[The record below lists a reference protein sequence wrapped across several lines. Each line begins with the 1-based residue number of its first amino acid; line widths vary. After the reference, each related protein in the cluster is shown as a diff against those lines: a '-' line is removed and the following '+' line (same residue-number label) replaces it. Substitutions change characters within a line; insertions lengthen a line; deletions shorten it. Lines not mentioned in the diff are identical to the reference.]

1 MEIKSI
7 KFFLLLSLLFSFAIL
22 QEEEIQEIELDKD
35 QVYVYGEDSRTF
47 HLKFNSAVSGY
58 AHIQIKPLHDSTLI
72 AYTSRTDKECKKE
85 RNSLVMN
92 PNGPLNI
99 FLKENNVPKG
109 GYEYLCVQCN
119 GKPPCDYSININ
131 QTEKCKLPLGE
142 QYSYQVNP
150 YTSTMEFEFEY
161 DPSFSFRKLETIE
174 NRLNFWVK
182 GQSNPEVTFDFKG
195 VEISESSNF
204 GFGKII
210 RAEYDTDVKYVIKI
224 KAQEEDYI
232 TVGSLYIENDVTREL
247 EVNNLEV
254 MGILT
259 EEDKE
264 ICFPFKENQTSYD
277 RDLLRLNGNIFTK
290 KAYTYFKKDGK
301 EITDDATNRT
311 VEDGL
316 IQNLVYPFGMKDKL
330 FCIKHHP
337 KSVVK
342 DLVFSIQLTS
352 PTLFKYNQFIY
363 PPHLPGVIYTHYLV
377 QGETAII
384 QGMKPK
390 DGAREMNFNMKA
402 RKGFPDM
409 YFDRCLNYPNCQY
422 DKNSK
427 YTANPHH
434 SNRMTVYS
442 FYLKDEEEKDYST
455 ISSFQPV
462 MVVNCVEG
470 DQKEIEESRFCQFE
484 TSVFSDKDRLYLI
497 EKQTFS
503 QFLLNNEKDFYTIT
517 IPPKENILRVN
528 LDLIIFSGDVDF
540 VVENVKAEKYFLSN
554 KVFYDIPVDNNLAQI
569 DFNVKALKNSFYLV
583 VFQYVYD
590 EYKTGIEHQY
600 YIESGVNYIQSILSE
615 ENSQTHKYFRFQ
627 NMRFSLATPF
637 LVSFFSQNCNFNIFR
652 AIIENGKEV
661 VDEVPVYDSY
671 SQIVIDIDD
680 PNLFTDKHSFKVDIT
695 ETDRLKKNCLLYI
708 TGLEITNTNV
718 GTEKTISVSDG
729 VTQYFIFTTKYNM
742 IKYSF
747 HASDFNYAVVI
758 DFNLI
763 DRASYIVQISFGN
776 DNYTTLN
783 VYRNDQIF
791 LFPDEIR
798 KKCIMNDEVC
808 TINVNIEL
816 EKKLDA
822 DQCKLETTFHQ
833 INGAPI
839 YLEKNAVKQDI
850 LFGNEKKY
858 YYFDVDRYEVGDITI
873 DHKRGS
879 GYIYAKLV
887 NKTEVENDPEWR
899 GMFAFLQEKGGL
911 KYETYLKKI
920 QVDFENTQYCNPSC
934 YMLLTVEN
942 SVHIDNPTGDEK
954 KGFTPFRISITPK
967 LIISDEYLNPDLVP
981 KVKIKV
987 DDFVIGN
994 LFPTT
999 KNIYEFFEVTFP
1011 YDSEIVY
1018 IDWQADKSSL
1028 LVNVGNKRPK
1038 INETHFLF
1046 QRKGY
1051 DTLFK
1056 MTKKDILDKLDN
1068 NENEEIKTLR
1078 DVTLTLGIYNDQAD
1092 SLYTSVYAFKVF
1104 MSQIYKNDFRIV
1116 YIRSDQKVQCE
1127 PFTFNE
1133 KLTCAFAVLF
1143 DEGDIGNN
1151 LVVYPR
1157 TAENVDLSFEG
1168 SLVRDFEKET
1178 TIEGIYGYFAN
1189 IQKEY
1194 YSDSGKKF
1202 IYVDNIDRNT
1212 SLIFLAYVDQK
1223 ANIEV
1228 LSSTY
1233 KFADNQ
1239 VFVPNPSSAQ
1249 IFALGQKSIEFNFE
1263 TTQDLLVNIVSLSGE
1278 GEFYWDTEQE
1288 NRIKYYL
1295 NGYEDRLTLTTQT
1308 TKIEGLTRLKVISNT
1323 FVGNTPYKAGFVF
1336 YMTFYPRNNEYNVD
1350 QIRVGRSTE
1359 FNYREAKFP
1368 LNYFTPISDEELTI
1382 SFTFYNYYMAS
1393 NEKLT
1398 YDKELYSV
1406 WGKII
1411 SEEEAYR
1418 SRFDIYYRPVKKDY
1432 FVTGSVDGP
1441 FATVSLT
1448 SEDFNLFNYSQI
1460 ENPILFLA
1468 VDRNEAVEKNLQQL
1482 GVEVSLAKENSLK
1495 NVDYFVSE
1503 NVYYNEKLSN
1513 KIDNTKT
1520 IYKLRT
1526 DRNKPYLRL
1535 EFASNNGYIKCS
1547 LSYDDKN
1554 QNKVK
1559 TSSYDFENGKEIYT
1573 AKILNFDDL
1582 CIYLTVDSGAPI
1594 ADDKLTNYVF
1604 RYRNAQEAEH
1614 FVSFKPENNNLFLGD
1629 ENDDNKYSISF
1640 YAIEHYDVSYY
1651 IKAVYLNSLIEEEI
1665 RDTIAMSESQGY
1677 YIQLDNPPIDKNGKI
1692 KVDFENIQQDIGY
1705 FKVLAKVNNDAN
1717 KEFLLYNTLIVED
1730 QLERDKIYPS
1740 DKTIQLKY
1748 NSVTKSYKGKANN
1761 ANKIQKYRLNFDNIN
1776 EIPDYIQF
1784 KLSSTDNINK
1794 VMSFTPKDSQGRTG
1808 RIQLAQLGNNDEVET
1823 WIKKEQLEKNKE
1835 FVYMV
1840 VECQVEEE
1848 KKCDYSI
1855 DIFGKE
1861 TIEFDSPNFVYSFY
1875 VNKDNKEMT
1884 FRVNNIESYKDQ
1896 VLTVYATGGKLIT
1909 IKVDFDYGQ
1918 SFQGENILIG
1928 QGLTTKTKSFSYYT
1942 LTITGEEGDY
1952 ITVGSKLKID
1962 EKWEN
1967 NVIQSNGYQLTGFLK
1982 SGTLNNECYKI
1993 SELNIDYNKAA
2004 FIVGLFYNKEGKIYF
2019 KDKDLNDVSE
2029 EPEVTTKGYYTYNYN
2044 LQNNER
2050 KYICI
2055 TFSDE
2060 EMDTLPYTLQFIQP
2074 AKKYGLSN
2082 LFAPQAN
2089 GNIYPRILEKGSYA
2103 LFNGINLNSESEEII
2118 YNMMAKEGLP
2128 TMYIYKCENY
2138 PFCEFNE
2145 NYPGMTKINEINLMS
2160 SWHNRDKT
2168 SPIDAYQYVMFVKCE
2183 DLNDEKQADFCQF
2196 YTSIYG
2202 NLDKIFL
2209 MEGKT
2214 FSQYILKDQHAHYY
2228 IDFSQ
2233 ELDVKNVYVDI
2244 LIINGDINIDL
2255 VDGDNKNIVFGKYI
2269 LSNKIFYSVHL
2280 KRNTNNLGRIIVD
2293 IEAKMNSYYIIEY
2306 KLVRDSDDESSN
2318 EINTGINY
2326 LIPIPKGINN
2336 NEKIIR
2342 IHRSKLLDEE
2352 LYYTSFYSL
2361 NCKFSIFKEEKNEE
2375 GKIGY
2380 TEGHS
2385 YGYYGEDVV
2394 EIKRNIMIEEDDVLS
2409 YKVRLTEYDQ
2419 SNYNSDMCMLYVSS
2433 IELMKDNN
2441 YYAQKEI
2448 LVTEGIPQR
2457 INFMKNDYKIK
2468 CIYPN
2473 INRDKDVTIYFKVI
2487 NSADFTYTITYNN
2500 IKNETD
2506 YISQSKLLYIN
2517 QNKIIEKCEEDSL
2530 CSIIVSIELTDKT
2543 KQYENLPIME
2553 ITIREIGNTPY
2564 YLPIG
2569 VAKTDFLSGINKL
2582 NLFSTLGK
2590 GDQGYVTIDFARGSG
2605 SIFAKIVPID
2615 GEADKNPE
2623 WRQYQLPNESDKK
2636 IKYDFYNKK
2645 ILIES
2650 KDTQICENG
2659 CYLLMSILT
2668 STTGSVSDN
2677 FRSFQLSIIV
2687 NLLPS
2692 TGELKNNGTII
2703 QIQPEQYIVG
2713 SLTDKDKMSK
2723 EDMYEFYQL
2732 NIPFDAETVEIDWQS
2747 DSTIFLLN
2755 VGKERPTIKKNFMK
2769 SESRTDTVIVIKSK
2783 DILKELNKQE
2793 QRITN
2798 AYLTIGVYSNVLESN
2813 NGNSYSFRVHFT
2825 RKLNIYRVDSDQKTL
2840 CQPEEIDNKYRCLF
2854 MVIYEE
2860 FDFIYD
2866 TMIYAKSQSL
2876 SASISMYG
2884 EFIDNTIYDSFNE
2897 EKLSDLIPTDKSSTY
2912 NTKRDKIDFIF
2923 FTLPEIKKHFYVSVI
2938 SDKKDIIEFVSSFK
2952 TFDNQLSPNP
2962 SSVQLFAVNNDPSIK
2977 LNFQTTKP
2985 LLINIVSLYGSLN
2998 LYFEDDNKVKYS
3010 LRGRDDRIS
3019 LVIPDDG
3026 NNETLVIEN
3035 TKFNEEDRYTPTPDN
3050 QAEMPGIA
3058 FYLEYFLR
3066 SEKLNLDAISLGKTS
3081 EMVYKKPEFPF
3092 DYYSK
3097 LDNTNKNIFIFFNF
3111 HDLDF
3116 TSATDRKPINP
3127 DDISIKANII
3137 TQNTLYNIRTGSQ
3150 SISNDNAIE
3159 GRFDPALLAGYLFL
3173 SSDDLKKFSD
3183 PKDPTFYLSINN
3195 KNDKKLFKKIRLEL
3209 TVVEKN
3215 TEIPVTEK
3223 IYQYGSINGDEI
3235 ISYKLKVDNYTGDM
3249 RIQFAATS
3257 KNVNF
3262 SISDSPNTK
3271 DNIEL
3276 KNLEKKEET
3285 GKLFVT
3291 FNKPEKDYIYLNV
3304 YPVKKE
3310 VDSKLN
3316 NYVFKYMN
3324 SISRNNFFEYKF
3336 LKDYPEIRANYKDSL
3351 VKVKFNK
3358 IDKSNVDVTYS
3369 LKVFKKGDKGAEE
3382 LNKTIAFTYDSST
3395 VMQAYN
3401 PSGEGIYMQMEESM
3415 KKDEL
3420 DYLTVIAQIKDGPII
3435 EYVAYE
3441 PKFKFDEE
3449 DVDNNDKPL
3458 NPNGDKDDD
3467 DDDVIIAIV
3476 ASIGGAI
3483 FIILVALIVII
3494 LIYNRKTKDLLQQV
3508 NKISFADGD
3517 TKDKNENLLLDD
3529 NELK

>member
-47 HLKFNSAVSGY
+47 YLKFNSAVSGY

-119 GKPPCDYSININ
+119 GEPPCDYSININ

-264 ICFPFKENQTSYD
+264 ICFPFKENQTIYD

-442 FYLKDEEEKDYST
+442 FYLKDEEEKDYTT

-517 IPPKENILRVN
+517 IPPKENIIRVN

-554 KVFYDIPVDNNLAQI
+554 KVFYDIPVDNNLAKI

-637 LVSFFSQNCNFNIFR
+637 LVNFFSQNCNFNIFR
-652 AIIENGKEV
+652 TIIENGKEV

-729 VTQYFIFTTKYNM
+729 VTQYFIFSTKYNM

-776 DNYTTLN
+776 KNYTTVN

-791 LFPDEIR
+791 LFPDIL
-798 KKCIMNDEVC
+798 KQNCIMYDEVC

-873 DHKRGS
+873 NHKRGS

-899 GMFAFLQEKGGL
+899 GMFTFLQEKGGL

-967 LIISDEYLNPDLVP
+967 LIISDEYLNPNLVP

-1028 LVNVGNKRPK
+1028 LANVGNKRPK

-1056 MTKKDILDKLDN
+1056 MTKEDILAQLDSKH
-1068 NENEEIKTLR
+1068 ENVVKNTLR
-1078 DVTLTLGIYNDQAD
+1078 DLTLTLGIYNDQAD

-1104 MSQIYKNDFRIV
+1104 MPQMLKDFKIV
-1116 YIRSDQKVQCE
+1116 YVRSDQKVQCE
-1127 PFTFNE
+1127 PFIFNNRP
-1133 KLTCAFAVLF
+1133 TCAFAVLF

-1157 TAENVDLSFEG
+1157 TVENVDLSFEG

-1178 TIEGIYGYFAN
+1178 TIEGIYGYFEN

-1194 YSDSGKKF
+1194 YSDNGKKF

-1223 ANIEV
+1223 VNIEV

-1249 IFALGQKSIEFNFE
+1249 IFALGEKSIEFNFE

-1295 NGYEDRLTLTTQT
+1295 NGYEDRLTLTTHS
-1308 TKIEGLTRLKVISNT
+1308 KNIEGLTRLKVISNT

-1336 YMTFYPRNNEYNVD
+1336 YMTFYPRNNEYNID

-1368 LNYFTPISDEELTI
+1368 LNYFTPISDEEMTI

-1398 YDKELYSV
+1398 YDKELYSI

-1418 SRFDIYYRPVKKDY
+1418 SRFDIYYRPVKKGY
-1432 FVTGSVDGP
+1432 FVSGSVDGP

-1503 NVYYNEKLSN
+1503 NIYYNEKLSN
-1513 KIDNTKT
+1513 KIDNTKA

-1526 DRNKPYLRL
+1526 DRSKPYLRL
-1535 EFASNNGYIKCS
+1535 EFASNNGYIKCH
-1547 LSYDDKN
+1547 LSYDDENKK
-1554 QNKVK
+1554 KVK
-1559 TSSYDFENGKEIYT
+1559 TSSYIFENGKEIYT

-1594 ADDKLTNYVF
+1594 ANDKLTNYVF
-1604 RYRNAQEAEH
+1604 RYRNAEELEH
-1614 FVSFKPENNNLFLGD
+1614 FVSFKPENNNLFLGE
-1629 ENDDNKYSISF
+1629 ENEDNKYSISF

-1730 QLERDKIYPS
+1730 QLEREKINPS
-1740 DKTIQLKY
+1740 DKTIKLNY
-1748 NSVTKSYKGKANN
+1748 NSVSKSYKGKASN

-1776 EIPDYIQF
+1776 EIPKYIQF

-1823 WIKKEQLEKNKE
+1823 WIKKEQLDTNKE
-1835 FVYMV
+1835 YVYMV
-1840 VECQVEEE
+1840 VECQVAEGET
-1848 KKCDYSI
+1848 CDYSI

-1861 TIEFDSPNFVYSFY
+1861 AIEFDSPNFVYNFY

-1884 FRVNNIESYKDQ
+1884 FKVNNKESYKDQ

-1928 QGLTTKTKSFSYYT
+1928 QGLTTRTKSFNYYT

-1952 ITVGSKLKID
+1952 ITLGSKLKID
-1962 EKWEN
+1962 EKWDN

-1982 SGTLNNECYKI
+1982 SGILDYECYKI
-1993 SELNIDYNKAA
+1993 SDLNIDYNKAA
-2004 FIVGLFYNKEGKIYF
+2004 FIVGLFYNKEGKIYY
-2019 KDKDLNDVSE
+2019 KDKDLNDVNE
-2029 EPEVTTKGYYTYNYN
+2029 EQEITTKGYYTYNYN
-2044 LQNNER
+2044 LENNER

-2060 EMDTLPYTLQFIQP
+2060 EMDSLPYTLQFIQP
-2074 AKKYGLSN
+2074 GKQYGFSN

-2103 LFNGINLNSESEEII
+2103 FFNGINLNSESEEII

-2128 TMYIYKCENY
+2128 TMYMYKCDSY

-2145 NYPGMTKINEINLMS
+2145 NNPGMTKINEINLMS
-2160 SWHNRDKT
+2160 SWHNREKT

-2233 ELDVKNVYVDI
+2233 EIDVKYVYVDI

-2255 VDGDNKNIVFGKYI
+2255 VDGSNKNIVFEKYI

-2280 KRNTNNLGRIIVD
+2280 NRNTNLERIIVD

-2306 KLVRDSDDESSN
+2306 KLVRTSDDESSN

-2336 NEKIIR
+2336 NEKIIK

-2352 LYYTSFYSL
+2352 SYYTSFHSL
-2361 NCKFSIFKEEKNEE
+2361 NCKFDILREEMTGEE
-2375 GKIGY
+2375 EIKQY
-2380 TEGHS
+2380 VKRHS
-2385 YGYYGEDVV
+2385 YGYYGEDIFDTKYV
-2394 EIKRNIMIEEDDVLS
+2394 KMTEEDDHLS
-2409 YKVRLTEYDQ
+2409 YKIILTDYDK

-2433 IELMKDNN
+2433 VELMKENN

-2457 INFMKNDYKIK
+2457 IDFINNTYKIK

-2487 NSADFTYTITYNN
+2487 NSANFTYTINFNN
-2500 IKNETD
+2500 INNDTD
-2506 YISQSKLLYIN
+2506 YVAQSKLLYIN
-2517 QNKIIEKCEEDSL
+2517 QNKITEKCEEDSL
-2530 CSIIVSIELTDKT
+2530 CYITVSIELTDK
-2543 KQYENLPIME
+2543 KKVYENYPIIE
-2553 ITIREIGNTPY
+2553 VTIREIGNVPY
-2564 YLPIG
+2564 YLPMG
-2569 VAKTDFLSGINKL
+2569 VAKTDFLSGKNYL

-2590 GDQGYVTIDFARGSG
+2590 GDQGSITIDFARGSG
-2605 SIFAKIVPID
+2605 HIYAKIVPID
-2615 GEADKNPE
+2615 GDADEKPE
-2623 WRQYQLPNESDKK
+2623 WRQYQLPKSEDEKL
-2636 IKYDFYNKK
+2636 KYDFYSKK
-2645 ILIES
+2645 ILFDN
-2650 KDTQICENG
+2650 KDTEKCDNG
-2659 CYLLMSILT
+2659 CYLLMSIQS
-2668 STTGSVSDN
+2668 STAGSVDDN
-2677 FRSFQLSIIV
+2677 FRSFQFSIIV
-2687 NLLPS
+2687 NLIPNNGDL
-2692 TGELKNNGTII
+2692 EKNGTIV

-2713 SLTDKDKMSK
+2713 SLTDKDKIK
-2723 EDMYEFYQL
+2723 NKAMYEFYQL
-2732 NIPFDAETVEIDWQS
+2732 NIPFDAKTVEIDWQS
-2747 DSTIFLLN
+2747 DSATFLLN
-2755 VGKERPTIKKNFMK
+2755 IGKERPSINNNFKKLESRGDSVFVIKNEDIKKK
-2769 SESRTDTVIVIKSK
+2769 LGSTPY
-2783 DILKELNKQE
+2783 
-2793 QRITN
+2793 ITN
-2798 AYLTIGVYSNVLESN
+2798 AYLTIGVYSDVLESN

-2825 RKLNIYRVDSDQKTL
+2825 KDLNIYRVDSDQKTL
-2840 CQPEEIDNKYRCLF
+2840 CKPQNIGNNEYRCLF

-2884 EFIDNTIYDSFNE
+2884 EFIDNTLYDSFNE
-2897 EKLSDLIPTDKSSTY
+2897 NELSKSIPKEGAKY
-2912 NTKRDKIDFIF
+2912 NTKRDQIDFIF
-2923 FTLPEIKKHFYVSVI
+2923 FTLPDIHKHFYVSVI
-2938 SDKKDIIEFVSSFK
+2938 SDKPEIIEFISSFK

-2962 SSVQLFAVNNDPSIK
+2962 SSVQLFAVNNDPSINLK
-2977 LNFQTTKP
+2977 FKSTKP
-2985 LLINIVSLYGSLN
+2985 LLINIVSLYGSLK
-2998 LYFEDDNKVKYS
+2998 LHFENEAKTEYS

-3026 NNETLVIEN
+3026 IEENLVIEN
-3035 TKFNEEDRYTPTPDN
+3035 TKFNESDRYTPTPEN

-3058 FYLEYFLR
+3058 FYLEFFLR
-3066 SEKLNLDAISLGKTS
+3066 SDKVNLDEINLGKTT
-3081 EMVYKKPEFPF
+3081 EMVYKKSDFPV
-3092 DYYSK
+3092 DYFSK
-3097 LDNTNKNIFIFFNF
+3097 LDNLDNNINIFFNF
-3111 HDLDF
+3111 HDLEF
-3116 TSATDRKPINP
+3116 EPSAEKRMVSP
-3127 DDISIKANII
+3127 DDITIEANVI
-3137 TQNTLYNIRTGSQ
+3137 TQKNIYNIRTGTQ
-3150 SISNDNAIE
+3150 SRPKDNE
-3159 GRFDPALLAGYLFL
+3159 FKGRFDPALQAGYLYL
-3173 SSDDLKKFSD
+3173 PSEKLQNLKTSN
-3183 PKDPTFYLSINN
+3183 PTLYLSINK
-3195 KNDKKLFKKIRLEL
+3195 KNENTKFKKIRLEL
-3209 TVVEKN
+3209 TAAEKN
-3215 TEIPVTEK
+3215 SEIPVTEK
-3223 IYQYGSINGDEI
+3223 IYQYGNIKGNEI
-3235 ISYKLKVDNYTGDM
+3235 ISYKLKVDNSTGDM
-3249 RIQFAATS
+3249 RIQFGRNS
-3257 KNVNF
+3257 KYVNF
-3262 SISDSPNTK
+3262 AISDSPN
-3271 DNIEL
+3271 
-3276 KNLEKKEET
+3276 KKENMTLKELDTKEDT
-3285 GKLFVT
+3285 GKSFIT
-3291 FNKPEKDYIYLNV
+3291 FNKPQKDYIYLNV
-3304 YPVKKE
+3304 YADNDNG
-3310 VDSKLN
+3310 DSRLN

-3324 SISRNNFFEYKF
+3324 SNNRNNFFEYKF
-3336 LKDYPEIRANYKDSL
+3336 LSGYSKIKANYKDSNL
-3351 VKVKFNK
+3351 KVKFNK
-3358 IDKSNVDVTYS
+3358 IDKANVEITYS
-3369 LKVFKKGDKGAEE
+3369 LKVCKKWEKSDEE
-3382 LNKTIAFTYDSST
+3382 FDQTIAFTEYSPT

-3401 PSGEGIYMQMEESM
+3401 PSGEGINMQMENVEL
-3415 KKDEL
+3415 KDFS
-3420 DYLTVIAQIKDGPII
+3420 YLIVIAQIKDGPII
-3435 EYVAYE
+3435 EYVAYD
-3441 PKFKFDEE
+3441 PKYEFDK
-3449 DVDNNDKPL
+3449 DKIDDNTKPVDND
-3458 NPNGDKDDD
+3458 DDDDD
-3467 DDDVIIAIV
+3467 DDDVLIAIV

-3483 FIILVALIVII
+3483 FIILVALVVII